1 MNLKFFLCLLVEL
14 NKSDILSNEVTTL
27 RQKLFLLIKFIF
39 LLKIEMKKKS
49 TKASAFKHI

>member
-1 MNLKFFLCLLVEL
+1 VNLKFFLCLLVEL